1 MPPASIGHARRDDIC
16 GPVPR
21 DVYLTE
27 IGRHRLL
34 DKDEERQLARLVEAG
49 DDCAR
54 RRMIESNLRLVVS
67 IAKHFRG
74 HGVPLSDLIQD
85 DTVGLIRAVHKF
97 DWRRDL
103 KFSTYATWWIRQ
115 AVQRSVH
122 NHGRPIRVPVH
133 TAERVVKLRRT
144 RATLEVRLGRAPTDH
159 ELAEAMHLPLRRI
172 AQLARIDHG
181 TSAAE
186 SIDDGEASRRAGPE
200 RAEDELMTECA
211 IASGCHVHLTERQRT
226 VLELRFGLDGGSRSD
241 RGNQSGDGCVSAA
254 DWPDRA
260 GRAGHAARPGRDRA
274 GGDQAA

>member
-1 MPPASIGHARRDDIC
+1 MQHPNRPVRVCCPRSSGMHAAMTLT
-16 GPVPR
+16 GESL

-34 DKDEERQLARLVEAG
+34 DKHKERQLARLVEAG
-49 DDCAR
+49 DDGAR

-74 HGVPLSDLIQD
+74 HGVPLTDLIQD
-85 DTVGLIRAVHKF
+85 GTVGLIRAVDKF

-144 RATLEVRLGRAPTDH
+144 RATLEVRLDVLPPTVSWPRPCTGRC
-159 ELAEAMHLPLRRI
+159 
-172 AQLARIDHG
+172 
-181 TSAAE
+181 
-186 SIDDGEASRRAGPE
+186 GP
-200 RAEDELMTECA
+200 
-211 IASGCHVHLTERQRT
+211 RT
-226 VLELRFGLDGGSRSD
+226 R
-241 RGNQSGDGCVSAA
+241 
-254 DWPDRA
+254 
-260 GRAGHAARPGRDRA
+260 
-274 GGDQAA
+274 

>member
-1 MPPASIGHARRDDIC
+1 MHAAMALA
-16 GPVPR
+16 GESL

-34 DKDEERQLARLVEAG
+34 DKNEERQLARLVEAG

-74 HGVPLSDLIQD
+74 HGVPLTDLIQD
-85 DTVGLIRAVHKF
+85 GTVGLIRAVDKF

-144 RATLEVRLGRAPTDH
+144 RAALEVRLGRAPTDR
-159 ELAEAMHLPLRRI
+159 ELAEAMHVPLRRI
-172 AQLARIDHG
+172 AQLTAIDHVTSVAETIDHG
-181 TSAAE
+181 M
-186 SIDDGEASRRAGPE
+186 ASRRAGTE
-200 RAEDELMTECA
+200 RAEDEVMTSKLRDRLRDAMC
-211 IASGCHVHLTERQRT
+211 HLTERQRT
-226 VLELRFGLDGGSRSD
+226 VLELRFGLDGGEPRTVEAISQVMDVSRQRVGQIERD
-241 RGNQSGDGCVSAA
+241 ALDTLRGLDAIVP
-254 DWPDRA
+254 W
-260 GRAGHAARPGRDRA
+260 
-274 GGDQAA
+274 GDQAA

>member
-1 MPPASIGHARRDDIC
+1 MHAAMTLA
-16 GPVPR
+16 GESL

-49 DDCAR
+49 DDRAR

-67 IAKHFRG
+67 IAKQYRG
-74 HGVPLSDLIQD
+74 QGVPFLDLIQEG
-85 DTVGLIRAVHKF
+85 VLGLNRAVEKF

-144 RATLEVRLGRAPTDH
+144 RAMLEVRLGRAPTDR
-159 ELAEAMHLPLRRI
+159 ELAEAMHVPMRRI
-172 AQLARIDHG
+172 AQLAAIDHV

-186 SIDDGEASRRAGPE
+186 SIDDGEASRRAGTE
-200 RAEDELMTECA
+200 RAEDEVMTSELRDRLRDAMC
-211 IASGCHVHLTERQRT
+211 HLTERQRT
-226 VLELRFGLDGGSRSD
+226 VLELRFGLDGGEPRTVEAISQVMDVSRQRIGQIERD
-241 RGNQSGDGCVSAA
+241 ALDTLRGLDAIVP
-254 DWPDRA
+254 W
-260 GRAGHAARPGRDRA
+260 
-274 GGDQAA
+274 GDQAA